1 MRNFLLAVCT
11 ILLNGCTPYI
21 TYVCYLNSMGSSP
34 QEKTYYITSGDILL
48 DKSLEYKEYFNHL
61 NLRLSELGYVQ
72 TDSTDASLKILFN
85 YKIGE
90 QKVHKKSVSSLE
102 PVTIRTSPTSTTTL
116 SGTQLTFSSTS
127 GSTTTTLV
135 PKTSNMETIKYP
147 VSVEISAVDAATN
160 DAIWEITIVDEV
172 ERETQIPTMIPYL
185 ILCAKDYFGINT
197 QGEKRA
203 TITIKKEEAE
213 DKYGLIWPY

>member
-1 MRNFLLAVCT
+1 MKKFLLIICT
-11 ILLNGCTPYI
+11 ILLNGCTPTI
-21 TYVCYLNSMGSSP
+21 TYFCYLNSMGSSP

-48 DKSLEYKEYFNHL
+48 DKSLEYKEYFRHL
-61 NLRLSELGYVQ
+61 NLRLNELGYVQ
-72 TDSTDASLKILFN
+72 ADSTDASIKILFN

-102 PVTIRTSPTSTTTL
+102 PVTISTSPTSTTTL

>member
-102 PVTIRTSPTSTTTL
+102 PVTISTSPTSTTTL